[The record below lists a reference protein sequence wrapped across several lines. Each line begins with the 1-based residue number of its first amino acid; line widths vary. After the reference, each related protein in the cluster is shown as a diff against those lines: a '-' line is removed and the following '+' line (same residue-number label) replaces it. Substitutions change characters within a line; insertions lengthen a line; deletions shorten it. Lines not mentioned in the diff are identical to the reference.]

1 MTTREWTLCRN
12 CSLSPRQLARAYA
25 LLCCFSLAMG
35 IGFLLRGA
43 WMVLAFSL
51 VDLSLVGLAL
61 LIYARHA
68 TDRERIELSDAG
80 LLVEWVRADACR
92 QALLDP
98 RATRVIAPDG
108 GRRSL
113 IGLEARGVRV
123 EVGQFMTAAQRGQLA
138 RELRQALRVFTAG
151 H

>member
-12 CSLSPRQLARAYA
+12 CSLSPRQLGRAYA

-35 IGFLLRGA
+35 VGFLLRGA

-68 TDRERIELSDAG
+68 TDRERIELSDAC
-80 LLVEWVRADACR
+80 LLIEWVRADACR
-92 QALLDP
+92 QARFDP

-113 IGLEARGVRV
+113 VGLEARGVLV
-123 EVGQFMTAAQRGQLA
+123 EVGQFMTSAQRGQLA
-138 RELRQALRVFTAG
+138 RELRQALRALAMG
-151 H
+151 Q